1 MYKSDSQ
8 TGVLNHVTV
17 YDDDHKATRRHHK
30 GKLPSIL
37 NMIWSL
43 LMILLHDQLTTGVIE
58 KMLDYEVAFN
68 V

>member
-1 MYKSDSQ
+1 MYKLNSQ
-8 TGVLNHVTV
+8 TGILNHVTV

-43 LMILLHDQLTTGVIE
+43 LMILLHAQLTT
-58 KMLDYEVAFN
+58 
-68 V
+68 

>member
-1 MYKSDSQ
+1 MMM
-8 TGVLNHVTV
+8 TTRLPE
-17 YDDDHKATRRHHK
+17 ATRRHHK
-30 GKLPSIL
+30 GKFPSIL

-43 LMILLHDQLTTGVIE
+43 LVILLHDQLTTGVIE